1 MKTKIII
8 FACLIIFSLSSAQV
22 GINTENPD
30 PSSVLD
36 ITSDNKGV
44 LLPRITLTSL
54 SQQLSSSTNA
64 TSLLIYNTGS
74 QNVPKGFYSWS
85 GAAWIPLT
93 AAPSASAAS
102 KYFYMPSII
111 LPTNSNDAL
120 IGTGEAADYTYD
132 NTNQIYKV
140 KTYKLFNKKF
150 TSPVAASSTTTA
162 NLSEF
167 VQNASDYDY
176 YVISVD
182 SNVFTNV
189 SIDADGIL
197 TYKINSNAII
207 RNGSFMNIVLRVR

>member
-1 MKTKIII
+1 MKTKITI
-8 FACLIIFSLSSAQV
+8 FTCLIIFSLSSAQV

-44 LLPRITLTSL
+44 LLPRITLTTL
-54 SQQLSSSTNA
+54 TQQLSSSANA

-74 QNVPKGFYSWS
+74 QNIPKGFYSWS
-85 GAAWIPLT
+85 GAAWIPLN
-93 AAPSASAAS
+93 AAPAASAAS

-111 LPTNSNDAL
+111 LPTNHNDIL

-132 NTNQIYKV
+132 NANQIYKV
-140 KTYKLFNKKF
+140 KIYNLFSKKF
-150 TSPVAASSTTTA
+150 TSPVATSSTT

-167 VQNASDYDY
+167 VQTASDYDY
-176 YVISVD
+176 HIVSVD
-182 SNVFTNV
+182 SNVFSNV

-197 TYKINSNAII
+197 SYKINSNAII
-207 RNGSFMNIVLRVR
+207 RNGSFMNIILRVR